1 MAIEVLIVNG
11 ERYLVNTE
19 SKGVDDICDAII
31 DNCEAI
37 PVLDWDEV
45 KKLDLKRKL

>member
-19 SKGVDDICDAII
+19 SKGVDEACDAII
-31 DNCEAI
+31 NNCDAI

-45 KKLDLKRKL
+45 SKLDLKRKL